1 MFTDASH
8 KEECMQLRP
17 IPLALCLSLS
27 LSSACASKGGEAS
40 ALETPTT
47 TKDSLEEMH
56 LGQLH
61 WLDLHDDM
69 KIPFFAK
76 GGSLAIVHGQPFD
89 STYHGEYI
97 VRFDLPKAY
106 KVPPHWHPMAE
117 NVTVLEGEYL
127 LGNGAVYDLT
137 KTVSYKPGDYGHTPA
152 CAPQYGTTTVRTV
165 IEVHGEA
172 PFAFHNLESN
182 DPKDSL
188 SNCKTR

>member
-1 MFTDASH
+1 
-8 KEECMQLRP
+8 MQARIIP
-17 IPLALCLSLS
+17 IALFISMSLIG
-27 LSSACASKGGEAS
+27 ACASKGGDAS
-40 ALETPTT
+40 ALETNTSVP
-47 TKDSLEEMH
+47 DSLEEMH
-56 LGQLH
+56 AVQLR

-76 GGSLAIVHGQPFD
+76 GGSLAIVHGRPFD

-127 LGNGAVYDLT
+127 LGNGTNYDVA
-137 KTVSYKPGDYGHTPA
+137 KTLPYKPGDYGHTPA

-188 SNCKTR
+188 SNCKAHR